1 MDNRVNRFRFQ
12 FSTPSF
18 TPVSGAISGTT
29 PKVSSAIT
37 VKGVE
42 SVAIALATTSTAN
55 GLWTIQVSNDES
67 ATKVWTESASFPGQP
82 TYPTGAASSGTP
94 VIPTWGYNFMQITF
108 TPSAGAGNATATVS
122 GKVQSAPIDVCQN
135 ETGSLLLV
143 ANATDTLAGTWLP
156 EVSND
161 WSGMLLNP
169 AGRNQ
174 VNKLV
179 IADGSWGTYLVNPA
193 LAAKVASTLQ
203 AQTSDLGI
211 NTTGSPGTM
220 PYGAF
225 RLAFTPTAG
234 SGTVTATGI
243 FK

>member
-1 MDNRVNRFRFQ
+1 MSNRVNRFFFQ

-29 PKVSSAIT
+29 PKVSAAIT
-37 VKGVE
+37 TKGIE
-42 SVAIALATTSTAN
+42 SLAIALATTGTVN
-55 GLWTIQVSNDES
+55 GLWTVQVSNDEGT
-67 ATKVWTESASFPGQP
+67 TKAWIETAGFPGQP

-94 VIPTWGYNFMQITF
+94 VIPTWGYHFMQLTF
-108 TPSAGAGNATATVS
+108 TPSAGAGNATATMS
-122 GKVQSAPIDVCQN
+122 GKVQGAPMDTCQN
-135 ETGSLLLV
+135 HTGSLLLV

-156 EVSND
+156 EASND

-169 AGRNQ
+169 AGQ
-174 VNKLV
+174 GQAKKLV
-179 IADGSWGTYLVNPA
+179 IADGAWSTFLVNPV
-193 LAAKVASTLQ
+193 LAAKVAST
-203 AQTSDLGI
+203 AQTQTVDLGI
-211 NTTGSPGTM
+211 NTTGSPGAY

-234 SGTVTATGI
+234 SGTVTATGV